1 MGLWW
6 YDSRVMS
13 LTALSP
19 LDGRYA
25 ALTAPLADF
34 VSEFAL
40 IKFRVQVE
48 VRWLLHLSQE
58 PEVPE
63 VRPFTD
69 TEVGLLEDLI
79 ASFSVDDAALV
90 KDIER
95 TTNHDVKAVEYF
107 LKQRLGSSS
116 LADMLE
122 WVHFACTSEDI
133 NNLSH
138 ALMLQQGMQV
148 VLLPKLHELIEAVAE
163 LARPYAATPLLSR
176 THGQPASPSTLGKE
190 LAVFVHRWR
199 RQYRQLAVQEYL
211 GKLNGA
217 VGCFN
222 AHVSAYPEADWPA
235 IAERFV
241 TSLGLTYN
249 PLTTQI
255 ESHDYMAELF
265 HGLSRFNNILLDFDR
280 DIWTYI
286 SLGVFRQRA
295 VKGEVGSS
303 TMPHK
308 VNPIDFENSEA
319 NVGLANALF
328 EHLASKLAVSRLQRD
343 LSDSSAIR
351 SMGTGL
357 AHTLIAAIATL
368 RGLRKLSVDETF
380 LAADLDRNWEVLAEP
395 VQTVMRK
402 AGLENPY
409 ERLKELTRGSR
420 ITPEGLQAFVAG
432 LELPADDK
440 ARLAALTPASYVGLA
455 ERLTREALG

>member
-1 MGLWW
+1 
-6 YDSRVMS
+6 MS
-13 LTALSP
+13 LTSISP

-25 ALTAPLADF
+25 AQTRPLADF

-40 IKFRVQVE
+40 IKYRVTVE
-48 VRWLLHLSQE
+48 IRWLIQLSKE
-58 PEVPE
+58 PEITD
-63 VRPFTD
+63 VRAFT
-69 TEVGLLEDLI
+69 TAEIALLENLI
-79 ASFSVDDAALV
+79 QSFSVDDATLV

-107 LKQRLGSSS
+107 LKERLQGSS
-116 LADMLE
+116 LADVLE

-138 ALMLQQGMQV
+138 ALMLKNGLEQ
-148 VLLPKLHELIEAVAE
+148 VLLPKIHELIETIADF
-163 LARPYAATPLLSR
+163 ARPYAATPLLSR

-199 RQYRQLAVQEYL
+199 RQEKQLAAQEYL

-222 AHVSAYPEADWPA
+222 AHLCAYPSADWPA
-235 IAERFV
+235 LAQRFV
-241 TSLGLTYN
+241 ESLGLVYN

-265 HGLSRFNNILLDFDR
+265 HTLTRFNTILLDFDR
-280 DIWTYI
+280 DVWTYI
-286 SLGVFRQRA
+286 ALGVFLQKA

-319 NVGLANALF
+319 NVGIANALF

-357 AHTLIAAIATL
+357 AHTLIAITATL
-368 RGLRKLSVDETF
+368 RGLRKLSVDEAR
-380 LAADLDRNWEVLAEP
+380 LAADLNANWEVLAEP
-395 VQTVMRK
+395 IQTVMRK
-402 AGLENPY
+402 AGLPNPY
-409 ERLKELTRGSR
+409 ERLKELTRGAR
-420 ITPEGLQAFVAG
+420 ITPEGLAAFVES
-432 LELPADDK
+432 LELPDADK
-440 ARLAALTPASYVGLA
+440 KRLAALTPGTYIGVAEKLA
-455 ERLTREALG
+455 KETLG

>member
-1 MGLWW
+1 
-6 YDSRVMS
+6 MS
-13 LTALSP
+13 LTAISP

-25 ALTAPLADF
+25 AQTRPLADF

-40 IKFRVQVE
+40 IKYRVTVE
-48 VRWLLHLSQE
+48 IRWLIQLSKE
-58 PEVPE
+58 PEITD
-63 VRPFTD
+63 VRAFT
-69 TEVGLLEDLI
+69 TAEIALLESILT
-79 ASFSVDDAALV
+79 SFSVEDATLV

-107 LKQRLGSSS
+107 LKERLQGSS
-116 LADMLE
+116 LADVLE

-138 ALMLQQGMQV
+138 ALMLKNGMEQ
-148 VLLPKLHELIEAVAE
+148 VLLPKIHELIETIADF
-163 LARPYAATPLLSR
+163 ARPYAATPLLSR

-199 RQYRQLAVQEYL
+199 RQEKQLATQEYL
-211 GKLNGA
+211 GKFNGA

-222 AHVSAYPEADWPA
+222 AHLCAYPSADWPA
-235 IAERFV
+235 LAQRFV
-241 TSLGLTYN
+241 ESLGLTYN

-265 HGLSRFNNILLDFDR
+265 HTLTRFNSILLDFDR
-280 DIWTYI
+280 DVWTYI
-286 SLGVFRQRA
+286 ALGVFLQKA

-319 NVGLANALF
+319 NVGIANALF

-357 AHTLIAAIATL
+357 AHTLIAITAAL
-368 RGLRKLSVDETF
+368 RGLRKLSVDEAR
-380 LAADLDRNWEVLAEP
+380 LASDLNANWEVLAEP
-395 VQTVMRK
+395 IQTVMRK
-402 AGLENPY
+402 AGLPNAY
-409 ERLKELTRGSR
+409 ERLKELTRGAK
-420 ITPEGLQAFVAG
+420 ITPEGLAAFVET
-432 LELPADDK
+432 LELPEAEK
-440 ARLAALTPASYVGLA
+440 ARLAALTPASYVGVAEWLA
-455 ERLTREALG
+455 LETLG